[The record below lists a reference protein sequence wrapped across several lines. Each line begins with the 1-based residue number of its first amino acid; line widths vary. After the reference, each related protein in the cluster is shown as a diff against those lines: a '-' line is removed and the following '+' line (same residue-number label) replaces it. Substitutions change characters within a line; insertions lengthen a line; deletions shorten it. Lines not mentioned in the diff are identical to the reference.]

1 MSNNGSSRLRSS
13 RLICLLGLI
22 TFALVWLMPLVPYS
36 EAHLLFKAVSGCSAV
51 AAGLI
56 CFDKR
61 Q

>member
-1 MSNNGSSRLRSS
+1 MSTNTTRRLV
-13 RLICLLGLI
+13 CLLGMI
-22 TFALVWLMPLVPYS
+22 TFALVWLMPQVNYE
-36 EAHLLFKAVSGCSAV
+36 EAQQLFKVVSGCSAV